1 VVRPV
6 VRPAL
11 LAPALAVLREVPEVS
26 QAASAPALVPAV
38 RLPWAL
44 DQIPLPVQVLVL
56 VAIRAA
62 SVAPVAVV
70 PLQVAGLASGDLD
83 SRLAG
88 SSLPEALACP
98 GR

>member
-1 VVRPV
+1 VRLA
-6 VRPAL
+6 AL
-11 LAPALAVLREVPEVS
+11 ALAVLRE
-26 QAASAPALVPAV
+26 APAVSESESAQVPV
-38 RLPWAL
+38 V
-44 DQIPLPVQVLVL
+44 PVQESASVLGQMLPVLVL
-56 VAIRAA
+56 VVIRAA